1 MKKTILSTLFA
12 VFCITALHAAT
23 PEGWTS
29 DFEAA
34 KKLAAKENK
43 HLYVLFTGSDWCPYC
58 VKLQKNVLSKD
69 SFKKFAKDNLVLV
82 YIDFP
87 RRSQADDPAANKAL
101 AEKYGVRG
109 YPTAK
114 IMTPDGKV
122 VTDIV
127 GALPAKAYIQRMTS
141 ALSKARK
148 Q

>member
-1 MKKTILSTLFA
+1 MKKTILWTLFA
-12 VFCITALHAAT
+12 VFCAAALHAAT

-29 DFEAA
+29 DFPAA
-34 KKLAAKENK
+34 QKLAAKENK

-82 YIDFP
+82 YVDFP
-87 RRSQADDPAANKAL
+87 RRSKADDPAANKAL

-109 YPTAK
+109 FPTAK

-122 VTDIV
+122 VTEIV
-127 GALPAKAYIQRMTS
+127 GAPAEKAYMQRMTA
-141 ALSKARK
+141 ALVKVRK
-148 Q
+148 K